1 MPLLRLQNSRTG
13 TCFAPGESELCLAE
27 RRQWFRPLRGLE
39 WRSVVPVRYMLGLG
53 VLCCEGRSRR
63 LLLLLL
69 LRHVPIGNN
78 KGQRMIQCEDE
89 ELINAYPCRN
99 HGSRMRVSLR

>member
-27 RRQWFRPLRGLE
+27 RRPWFLPLHGLE
-39 WRSVVPVRYMLGLG
+39 WHSVVPVRYMLGLG
-53 VLCCEGRSRR
+53 VLRCEGQSRR

-69 LRHVPIGNN
+69 LRRVPIGNN
-78 KGQRMIQCEDE
+78 KGQYMIQCEDE
-89 ELINAYPCRN
+89 EFINAYPCRN
-99 HGSRMRVSLR
+99 RGSRIRVSLR